1 MLAQNQLTQTIDCY
15 LTISPDALCLM
26 IAKLPIL
33 HRPSS
38 TFTPVTR
45 KNRRSAQ
52 RLIRASIDSTYTM
65 ASSCNHSFICLTK
78 YRFWSTI
85 APMSQEQNHPV
96 ISLVI
101 PIWNEEAVIPEL
113 YRRVL
118 QVMDAAGEPWEL
130 ICVNDGSSDRS
141 LDLLVALRNE
151 DERVKVIDF
160 SRNFGHQIA
169 ITAGA
174 DFAEGDAVI
183 VMDADLQDPPEI
195 ILRMI
200 EEWRAGYEVV
210 YAKRAKREGE
220 TWFKLLTASAF
231 YRLLQNITDV
241 EIPLDTGDFRL
252 MDRRVVLAMRQLR
265 EKHRFMRGLSSWV
278 GFKQTGV
285 EYERAERYAGETGYP
300 LQKMVRLALT
310 AITGFSYLPLQ
321 LATYL
326 GFGLAGISL
335 LGIIITIVLRLSGS
349 EFFLGQATTLVS
361 VLFLGGIQLI
371 VLGIIGEYLGRI
383 YDEVKGRPLYIVSRA
398 YGFIDPK

>member
-1 MLAQNQLTQTIDCY
+1 
-15 LTISPDALCLM
+15 
-26 IAKLPIL
+26 
-33 HRPSS
+33 
-38 TFTPVTR
+38 
-45 KNRRSAQ
+45 
-52 RLIRASIDSTYTM
+52 
-65 ASSCNHSFICLTK
+65 
-78 YRFWSTI
+78 
-85 APMSQEQNHPV
+85 MSEAHERPV

-118 QVMDAAGEPWEL
+118 QVMAQVDEPWEL
-130 ICVNDGSSDRS
+130 VCVNDGSSDQS
-141 LDLLVALRNE
+141 LALLVELHQQ
-151 DERVKVIDF
+151 DPRVKVLAF

-183 VMDADLQDPPEI
+183 VMDADLQDPPEVL
-195 ILRMI
+195 LRMI
-200 EEWRAGYEVV
+200 EQWRAGYEVV
-210 YAKRAKREGE
+210 YAKRVKREGE
-220 TWFKLLTASAF
+220 TWFKLTTAKLF

-252 MDRRVVLAMRQLR
+252 MDRRVVLAMRRLR

-278 GFKQTGV
+278 GFKQIGV
-285 EYERAERYAGETGYP
+285 EYERAERYAGETHYP

-326 GFGLAGISL
+326 GFGLAFLSL
-335 LGIIITIVLRLSGS
+335 LGIVVTIVLRLSGS
-349 EFFLGQATTLVS
+349 LFFLGQATTLVS

-383 YDEVKGRPLYIVSRA
+383 YDEVKGRPLYIIAHA
-398 YGFIDPK
+398 YGFVETAPDLSNATPVAVTPIP

>member
-1 MLAQNQLTQTIDCY
+1 
-15 LTISPDALCLM
+15 
-26 IAKLPIL
+26 
-33 HRPSS
+33 
-38 TFTPVTR
+38 
-45 KNRRSAQ
+45 
-52 RLIRASIDSTYTM
+52 
-65 ASSCNHSFICLTK
+65 
-78 YRFWSTI
+78 
-85 APMSQEQNHPV
+85 MSEPLEQPV

-101 PIWNEEAVIPEL
+101 PIWNEEPVIPEL

-118 QVMDAAGEPWEL
+118 DVMAQVGESWEL
-130 ICVNDGSSDRS
+130 ICVNDGSHDRS
-141 LDLLVALRNE
+141 LELLVALSE
-151 DERVKVIDF
+151 QDPHVKVIDF
-160 SRNFGHQIA
+160 SRNFGHQVA

-174 DFAEGDAVI
+174 DFAEGQAVI
-183 VMDADLQDPPEI
+183 VMDADLQDPPEVV
-195 ILRMI
+195 LRMI
-200 EEWRAGYEVV
+200 EQWRAGYEVV
-210 YAKRAKREGE
+210 YAQRVKREGE
-220 TWFKLLTASAF
+220 TWFKLFSAKIF
-231 YRLLQNITDV
+231 YRLLRNITDV

-252 MDRRVVLAMRQLR
+252 MDRRVVLAMRGLR

-278 GFKQTGV
+278 GFKQIGV
-285 EYERAERYAGETGYP
+285 EYERAERYAGETHYP

-335 LGIIITIVLRLSGS
+335 LGILITIVLRLSGS

-398 YGFIDPK
+398 YGFITRKG